1 MYYFSPIRTIG
12 AAIAAFEF
20 ENLSIGSGFEIILTV
35 SGEKEWSHLN

>member
-20 ENLSIGSGFEIILTV
+20 KNLSIEANFEIFLTV
-35 SGEKEWSHLN
+35 SGEKE